1 MTRTVNTERPATTE
15 PEATQQ
21 PGRKRPTPSTDGGGE
36 APRRLVVELNKRPAQ
51 DLQWLVDVE
60 EANKTTIVNRA
71 LQVYRHVVELQQRG
85 GSVLLEDPDRD
96 QLERMLIL

>member
-1 MTRTVNTERPATTE
+1 MTHTVSTERPATTE

-51 DLQWLVDVE
+51 DLQWLVDSE
-60 EANKTTIVNRA
+60 GTNKTTIVNRA
-71 LQVYRHVVELQQRG
+71 LQVYKHVVELQQRG
-85 GSVLLEDPDRD
+85 GAVLLEDPDRE
-96 QLERMLIL
+96 QLERMLLL